1 MRSVG
6 ARRRGLALAM
16 LALLLSG
23 AAANDASPVPN
34 DPLISRQYHLRR
46 VRAFDG
52 WTEARGKAQIIA
64 VLDTGV
70 DDEHPDLKGRVV
82 EGIDLVDPD
91 TKPRDRNGHGTF
103 VAGIAVALAGNKEGG
118 AGVAPRA
125 KVMPVRVLDDEGFGT
140 SDVVAD
146 GIRWATR
153 NGADVI
159 NLSLADV
166 PGQEQAPTSLI
177 TTDVELEIRRAAL
190 EGVVVVA
197 AAGNDGTEETP
208 YSRDL
213 PALIVGASDSEDRVW
228 KHSNRDDDTLFAP
241 GVKMVSTYVGDPYAI
256 ADGTSFATPVVA
268 AGAALLLQEGLEADE
283 VREKLIETAR
293 PLGIGVGRVDV
304 GAALGVARPQ
314 RQAPEPSA
322 ASPSD
327 DPAEPA
333 PVGQPSPVEP
343 EPIPASE
350 VPPVPPAEPQD
361 QPTVVA
367 GGQPPV
373 ATEAPV
379 DEQPSPLPPEV
390 APSETAL
397 AAGDDAS
404 SGTPAWVYF
413 AGGGAVALIALFL
426 GAYLT
431 DRRSRG

>member
-1 MRSVG
+1 
-6 ARRRGLALAM
+6 M
-16 LALLLSG
+16 LALLLAG
-23 AAANDASPVPN
+23 AAANDTSPVPN

-52 WTEARGKAQIIA
+52 WTEARGKTQIIA

-197 AAGNDGTEETP
+197 AAGNDGAEETP
-208 YSRDL
+208 YSRNL

-268 AGAALLLQEGLEADE
+268 AGAALLLQEGLDADE
-283 VREKLIETAR
+283 VREKLIDTAR
-293 PLGIGVGRVDV
+293 PLGAGVGRVDV

-314 RQAPEPSA
+314 RRAPEATPEPPEA
-322 ASPSD
+322 PPSD
-327 DPAEPA
+327 NPAEPA

-350 VPPVPPAEPQD
+350 VPPVQPAEPQ
-361 QPTVVA
+361 QEPTVA
-367 GGQPPV
+367 AEGQPPPV
-373 ATEAPV
+373 TDAPV
-379 DEQPSPLPPEV
+379 GEQPSPLAPEV

-397 AAGDDAS
+397 AAGGDGAS

-413 AGGGAVALIALFL
+413 AGGGAICFIALFL

-431 DRRSRG
+431 DRRSRAR